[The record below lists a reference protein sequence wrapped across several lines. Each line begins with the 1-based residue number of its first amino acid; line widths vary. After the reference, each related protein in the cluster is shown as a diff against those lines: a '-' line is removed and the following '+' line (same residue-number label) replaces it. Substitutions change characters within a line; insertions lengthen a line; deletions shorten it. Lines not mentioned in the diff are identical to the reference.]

1 MGCPRVR
8 DAAVP
13 GVGGAMAKASQGEMP
28 GAPAHKSLGLQH
40 TMPLLLINLGGPRA
54 GVDDRT
60 QRPTARAKKKT

>member
-1 MGCPRVR
+1 
-8 DAAVP
+8 
-13 GVGGAMAKASQGEMP
+13 MAKASQGEMP